1 MKILIVSPGKIPSQR
16 ANIINTIKHAQ
27 AFYHLNHQVKIYSIK
42 RLYEDL
48 LKFQIKDINKFYNI
62 SSKVKIELIR
72 DKSVFYFKDILPHI
86 FKSLDKQTKKVT
98 SSKGANNKEKIR
110 NEISYLKYI
119 FQKIKTN
126 FYKINYFDIEKKIST
141 YCKDKNFDLCYT
153 RAYKTVYY
161 NVYNKIPTILECH
174 EANLWKP
181 KMQYVIK
188 SCKSKYFIC
197 VVTISNV
204 LKNLFIKAGIPKE
217 KILVLED
224 AVELKKYDT
233 IKKTKLEL
241 RELLNLPKKK
251 TIIMYT
257 GSLFE
262 GRGIDT
268 LLDAVSIL
276 DDSNLI
282 CYFLGGNNKEIRR
295 WEKYRA
301 QKNNQINVNF
311 LGFIQNSKIPF
322 YHKAADILV
331 APYSL
336 KCNNIQ
342 WMSPIKLFE
351 YMASKIPIITS
362 NVKRIKQIC
371 NNGECLFFKESY
383 PLDLVKKIKKLLN
396 NKDLGLNLSERAYQT
411 VKNYTYEKRCQE
423 IISFFKNT
431 WKNNSST

>member
-1 MKILIVSPGKIPSQR
+1 MKILIVSPGRIPSQG
-16 ANIINTIKHAQ
+16 ADSINTIKHAQ

-48 LKFQIKDINKFYNI
+48 LKFQIKDINKFYGI

-98 SSKGANNKEKIR
+98 SSKGANKKEEIR
-110 NEISYLKYI
+110 NKVSYLKYI
-119 FQKIKTN
+119 FQKVKTN
-126 FYKINYFDIEKKIST
+126 LYKINYFDIEKKIST

-153 RAYKTVYY
+153 RAYKIVYH
-161 NVYNKIPTILECH
+161 NVYHKIPTILECH

-181 KMQYVIK
+181 RMQYVMK
-188 SCKSKYFIC
+188 SYKSKYFIC
-197 VVTISNV
+197 LVTISNV
-204 LKNLFIKAGIPKE
+204 LKNLYIKAGIPKE
-217 KILVLED
+217 KIIVLED

-268 LLDAVSIL
+268 LIDAVSIL
-276 DDSNLI
+276 DDNNLI
-282 CYFLGGNNKEIRR
+282 FYIIGGNNKEIRR
-295 WEKYRA
+295 WQRYKT
-301 QKNNQINVNF
+301 KKDNQTNVKF

-322 YHKAADILV
+322 YHKAADVLV

-351 YMASKIPIITS
+351 YMASKVPIIAS

-371 NNGECLFFKESY
+371 NNGEWLFFKESD
-383 PLDLVKKIKKLLN
+383 PLDLVKKIKLLLN

-411 VKNYTYEKRCQE
+411 VKNYTYEKRCQKMLNFIE
-423 IISFFKNT
+423 NR
-431 WKNNSST
+431 